1 MALYRYKAVSP
12 QGETLQGEM
21 DAGSPE
27 EVVARLQEAG
37 NVPINAEEAGAGG
50 FSLAG
55 LRALRRGV
63 SQNDIVMFT
72 QQMATLLGAG
82 LPLDRALSVLTDLA
96 ENERMGRMVADIR
109 DRVRGGTTLSEALES
124 QHGVFSRLYV
134 NMVRAGEVGGSLDET
149 LARLGDYLG
158 RSQELKE
165 SVLSALIYPIL
176 LLFMAGASLLIMLV
190 YVVPQFMPLFEEL
203 GSDLPMLTRIVLAF
217 GYGLQSYWWLLL
229 LMLAGLVWFMRRQLS
244 QPDSRYWWHDRFLRL
259 KLVGDLLARVEVAR
273 LSRTLGTLLRNGVP
287 MLSALSISR
296 NVVNN
301 AVLKEGLEVAA
312 TEVKTG
318 GGLAHTLAGH
328 GRFPH
333 LALQMISVGEETGQL
348 DGMLL
353 KVADV
358 YDHEVKVAVDRLLAL
373 LVPVMILVLAVIIAV
388 IILSILMAILSA
400 NQLVA

>member
-12 QGETLQGEM
+12 QGDTLQGEM
-21 DAGSPE
+21 DAGSTE

-37 NVPINAEEAGAGG
+37 NVPINAEEATPGG
-50 FSLAG
+50 LSLAG
-55 LRALRRGV
+55 LRAMRRGV
-63 SQNDIVMFT
+63 SQNDVVMFT

-82 LPLDRALSVLTDLA
+82 LPLDRALSVLTELA

-149 LARLGDYLG
+149 LARLGEYLG

-203 GSDLPMLTRIVLAF
+203 GSDLPMLTRVVLAF

-229 LMLAGLVWFMRRQLS
+229 LMLAGVVWFMRRQLAK
-244 QPDSRYWWHDRFLRL
+244 PDTRYWWHDKFLRL
-259 KLVGDLLARVEVAR
+259 KLVGDLLTRVEVAR

-296 NVVNN
+296 NVINN
-301 AVLKEGLEVAA
+301 AVLMEGVEQAA

-318 GGLAHTLAGH
+318 GGLAHTLAAH

-358 YDHEVKVAVDRLLAL
+358 YDREVKVAVDRLLAL

>member
-12 QGETLQGEM
+12 QGDTLQGEM
-21 DAGSPE
+21 DAGSTE

-37 NVPINAEEAGAGG
+37 NVPINAEEATPGG
-50 FSLAG
+50 LSLAG

-63 SQNDIVMFT
+63 SQNDVVMFT

-82 LPLDRALSVLTDLA
+82 LPLDRALSVLTELA

-149 LARLGDYLG
+149 LARLGEYLG

-203 GSDLPMLTRIVLAF
+203 GSDLPMLTRVVLAF

-229 LMLAGLVWFMRRQLS
+229 LMLAGVVWFMRRQLAK
-244 QPDSRYWWHDRFLRL
+244 PDTRYWWHDKFLRL
-259 KLVGDLLARVEVAR
+259 KLVGDLLTRVEVAR

-296 NVVNN
+296 NVINN
-301 AVLKEGLEVAA
+301 AVLMEGVEQAA

-318 GGLAHTLAGH
+318 GGLAHTLAAH

-358 YDHEVKVAVDRLLAL
+358 YDREVKVAVDRLLAL